1 MIEKNIILNKFEDI
15 KRFVDIT
22 MQQPFDVDLVSGKY
36 VINAKSLIGV
46 FSMDLSRP
54 ILMRADCDENAQF
67 LVDIEDLSQ

>member
-54 ILMRADCDENAQF
+54 ILMRADCDENAQY
-67 LVDIEDLSQ
+67 LDDIEDVSQ